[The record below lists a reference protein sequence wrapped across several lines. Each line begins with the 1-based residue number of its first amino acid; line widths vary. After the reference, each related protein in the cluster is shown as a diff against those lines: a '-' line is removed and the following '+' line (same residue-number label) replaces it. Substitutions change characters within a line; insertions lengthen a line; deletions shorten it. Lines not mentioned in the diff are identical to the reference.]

1 MRVLDDPKLLAQ
13 CARIKA
19 MIEKVA
25 HDPKYQDDY
34 YAEEY
39 HHWQISPPVQLS
51 EIEEFEKQAKIELPI
66 EYVYYLTQVGRGGA
80 APGTHFNGFTEYRG
94 WDGYNRVAAQ
104 FSSVENCMLS
114 AEDWKQR
121 FSGSSGNAKDY
132 YDGTIT
138 LCEMDITYVA
148 HLIVSGPL
156 RGRVVYLDYDRSSAP
171 IWPKKSP
178 NFLDWCENFY
188 SELLAGFID
197 DSGQVL
203 TWRFMWQEPGDE
215 HSLISAFEN
224 SVEQKYCE
232 DVLYSFCK
240 FQRLSTKAHTFLKS
254 IQQPEFQKAISEVLQ
269 YFSKKDIKSNGEQ
282 SE

>member
-1 MRVLDDPKLLAQ
+1 MRELNDPKLLAQ
-13 CARIKA
+13 CVRIKA

-80 APGTHFNGFTEYRG
+80 APGTYFIDFEEYRC
-94 WDGYNRVAAQ
+94 WDGYSRVAAQ

-121 FSGSSGNAKDY
+121 FSSSSGNAKDY
-132 YDGTIT
+132 YDGTIK
-138 LCEMDITYVA
+138 LCDMDITYAA

-156 RGRVVYLDYDRSSAP
+156 YGRVVYLDYDRSSAP
-171 IWPKKSP
+171 IWPKKCP

-197 DSGQVL
+197 DS
-203 TWRFMWQEPGDE
+203 TWRFMWQEPGDDYA
-215 HSLISAFEN
+215 LISAFQN
-224 SVEQKYCE
+224 SVEYKYRE

-240 FQRLSTKAHTFLKS
+240 FQRLTTKAHTFLKG
-254 IQQPEFQKAISEVLQ
+254 IQQPEFQKTISEILQ
-269 YFSKKDIKSNGEQ
+269 YFSKKDTKSGGEQ
-282 SE
+282 SK

>member
-13 CARIKA
+13 CMRIKA
-19 MIEKVA
+19 MIEKVV

-39 HHWQISPPVQLS
+39 HHWQVSPPAQLS
-51 EIEEFEKQAKIELPI
+51 EIEKFEKQAKIDLPI

-80 APGTHFNGFTEYRG
+80 APGTYFQDFKAECR

-121 FSGSSGNAKDY
+121 FSSSSGNAKDY

-138 LCEMDITYVA
+138 LCDMDITYVA

-156 RGRVVYLDYDRSSAP
+156 RGRVVYLDYNRSSAP

-197 DSGQVL
+197 NS

-215 HSLISAFEN
+215 YALISAFQN
-224 SVEQKYCE
+224 SVEHKYLE
-232 DVLYSFCK
+232 DIIYSFYK
-240 FQRLSTKAHTFLKS
+240 FPHLSVESRSFLKG

-269 YFSKKDIKSNGEQ
+269 YFDKKGEKSNGE
-282 SE
+282 